1 MKINKTTLK
10 KQVTLLKS
18 SIWMK
23 CLDCTN
29 CQPKE
34 IILCEIDGCPLW
46 NDRPLEAKGLYT
58 LIKQLKQKNP
68 RLFTANKS

>member
-1 MKINKTTLK
+1 MKTKKASLK
-10 KQVTLLKS
+10 KQITFLKS

-34 IILCEIDGCPLW
+34 IFLCEIDGCPLW
-46 NDRPLEAKGLYT
+46 KNRPLEAKGLYS

-68 RLFTANKS
+68 RLFVANKS